1 MSLLV
6 TQLVANCITDV
17 EWANFDA
24 SESTIFKVILV
35 HMFFFYNNNINK
47 FIVAKINDSELLF
60 PCIFFWIHY
69 SIWHRK

>member
-6 TQLVANCITDV
+6 TQPVAVCITDV
-17 EWANFDA
+17 EWANFDS

-35 HMFFFYNNNINK
+35 YMFFYNNNINK
-47 FIVAKINDSELLF
+47 FIVANINDSELLF
-60 PCIFFWIHY
+60 SCIFFWIHY